1 MAKYNPLAEYL
12 GFLMDGYIDT
22 FFDTCEKA
30 NYPATY
36 QSFKDALNAAY
47 NSGLSNRSPSGS
59 PKEHSVFTPAARQSD
74 GRQDSL
80 TINS

>member
-1 MAKYNPLAEYL
+1 MKKYNPLAEYL

-47 NSGLSNRSPSGS
+47 NSGR
-59 PKEHSVFTPAARQSD
+59 FPANVCAALDARFLM
-74 GRQDSL
+74 R
-80 TINS
+80 IHNNN

>member
-1 MAKYNPLAEYL
+1 MKKYNPLAEYL

-47 NSGLSNRSPSGS
+47 NEGR
-59 PKEHSVFTPAARQSD
+59 FPANVCAALDARFRM
-74 GRQDSL
+74 RQNNP
-80 TINS
+80 TI